1 MQMLIQDTTSNQ
13 RKQGKYQIRYD
24 KDGEMYFSAEQ
35 RNWIQHMLRKNLGH
49 KNIAFFIWQHGLPE
63 LLEAPLR
70 MKPQSREQLQSILE
84 EGIHWHAS
92 LLQSLVA
99 YSTGPELEHARRM
112 SDLGQAAWRRPK
124 RQTYFAAKEKL
135 KRGKRLCEQRDSK
148 KRGYDEMSATEQQ
161 ILEDY
166 DTRKS
171 RARVKEASLRVD
183 RKPFRGFLVSKHS
196 SRHRTS
202 SR

>member
-1 MQMLIQDTTSNQ
+1 MQMLTQDTTPNQ
-13 RKQGKYQIRYD
+13 RKERKYQIHYD
-24 KDGEMYFSAEQ
+24 KHGETVFTREQ
-35 RNWIQHMLRKNLGH
+35 RSWIQHMLRKNLGH
-49 KNIAFFIWQHGLPE
+49 ENVAFFIWQHGLPE

-70 MKPQSREQLQSILE
+70 TKPPSREQLQSILE

-124 RQTYFAAKEKL
+124 RQTYVAAKEKL
-135 KRGKRLCEQRDSK
+135 NRGKRLCEQRDSK
-148 KRGYDEMSATEQQ
+148 KRGYDEMSATEQH

-166 DTRKS
+166 DTLKVQK
-171 RARVKEASLRVD
+171 RVNEASLRVD
-183 RKPFRGFLVSKHS
+183 R
-196 SRHRTS
+196 
-202 SR
+202 